1 MISTVFVV
9 GLLVFW
15 LATVFLIRNIEQGR
29 WLWFWLV
36 WPLFPVTDIRE
47 QWWRLFP
54 WVLLR
59 ALGLAA
65 LLFSSTLYLVQLPAV
80 QDYFLAG
87 QQANKDDN
95 LDGSLLATEMAMWRD
110 VRRRKNEH
118 LAGVLQGEA
127 FVPTR
132 TELIGSILS
141 IHTGNEFLPDKEVR
155 LVFDKPLDTRSP
167 LEMVVNAADIDGPKV
182 HVSWRDPM
190 DGSFQTKIITGGY
203 RLNLAWYPLDKNQLA
218 AQIELVLPSEQ
229 MTYLAGDT
237 FIHTNK
243 LRFKFG
249 QVDPAYD
256 HEDTLVYLLEQ
267 RIADRYPSRLIR
279 KIQLL
284 DAHMKVLQGT
294 GVVRMLVTLEN
305 ERVEEWRLDFRRT
318 DEGWQPAAGG
328 LEVTKMVDAT
338 ETNELEIQVL
348 SAKEALAN
356 RSVEFNELASFVG
369 QEVTVNARDSN
380 NLREGVLQEATERGL
395 LLLQK
400 IGAGGVEVFFPA
412 YSVIS
417 IQLASGETFY
427 VARPDE
433 EKLVDEDA
441 RALSG
446 DIEVQKEVGE
456 AEPTNTPN
464 PYQTLLNKWVEV
476 VDTKGRTRAGE
487 LTNVGY
493 YVTIRVPM
501 GAGSTEYHYQ
511 LNDIESITQVPRP

>member
-29 WLWFWLV
+29 LLWFWLV

-190 DGSFQTKIITGGY
+190 DGSFQTKIITVGY
-203 RLNLAWYPLDKNQLA
+203 CLNLAWFPLDKYQLA
-218 AQIELVLPSEQ
+218 AHIELVLLNEKIKMSRYYIILVCYRHDKNFLVAQIELVLPREQ
-229 MTYLAGDT
+229 MSYLEGDN
-237 FIHTNK
+237 FIHKNK

-249 QVDPAYD
+249 
-256 HEDTLVYLLEQ
+256 
-267 RIADRYPSRLIR
+267 
-279 KIQLL
+279 
-284 DAHMKVLQGT
+284 
-294 GVVRMLVTLEN
+294 
-305 ERVEEWRLDFRRT
+305 
-318 DEGWQPAAGG
+318 
-328 LEVTKMVDAT
+328 
-338 ETNELEIQVL
+338 
-348 SAKEALAN
+348 
-356 RSVEFNELASFVG
+356 
-369 QEVTVNARDSN
+369 
-380 NLREGVLQEATERGL
+380 
-395 LLLQK
+395 
-400 IGAGGVEVFFPA
+400 
-412 YSVIS
+412 
-417 IQLASGETFY
+417 
-427 VARPDE
+427 
-433 EKLVDEDA
+433 LVDSSYD
-441 RALSG
+441 L
-446 DIEVQKEVGE
+446 
-456 AEPTNTPN
+456 
-464 PYQTLLNKWVEV
+464 
-476 VDTKGRTRAGE
+476 
-487 LTNVGY
+487 
-493 YVTIRVPM
+493 
-501 GAGSTEYHYQ
+501 
-511 LNDIESITQVPRP
+511 